1 MTLSRD
7 PSRPSLTTQ
16 AFWLLAAKT
25 AGFFFALVFPLF
37 LVRLLDQSK
46 YGTYKQMFLL
56 IGTAQAL
63 LGLGFGL
70 SAFYFF
76 PREPERR
83 GAVSLNI
90 VLFQVTIGT
99 LAALMLSLWPNC
111 LALLFANKELAQYA
125 PKIGIVI
132 LLRMASSF
140 LETVATA
147 QEDVKRSTI
156 FIVAAQ
162 FTKSVVMLSALF
174 FAGSLSA
181 LLYGSMFQG
190 VLQTAVLAWYL
201 DRSFPGFWK
210 RIDWPLFRTQLAYA
224 LPLGMAGVLYF
235 FRTEAHNYFV
245 AHSVGA
251 AAFAIYAVG
260 CADIPLV
267 ALVRESVATV
277 LIRRISELHQV
288 GSYRDVLLLT
298 IRAMRKLSVFYWP
311 LYAYLLVMSREFIRL
326 LYTRRYDASVPIFA
340 INITLIPLT
349 ILVLDPI
356 LRAFSEYLY
365 FLVWLQV
372 FLLLVM
378 GVALLIVIPAYGP
391 VGAIL
396 VVVVSSA
403 IELGAITWK
412 VARVLKMSLGDL
424 RLASGI
430 FKLGLSAAAAGV
442 VASLV
447 RRTVIGYHP
456 AIILAICGCA
466 FLPVYA
472 ACAYFSRAVPQEE
485 VQELVKLGKR
495 VLRLA

>member
-1 MTLSRD
+1 VTLSKA
-7 PSRPSLTTQ
+7 PSRTSLTTQ

-56 IGTAQAL
+56 ISTAQSVL
-63 LGLGFGL
+63 SMGFGL

-90 VLFQVTIGT
+90 VLFHVAIGT
-99 LAALMLSLWPNC
+99 LAALTLTLWPNC
-111 LALLFANKELAQYA
+111 LVLLFANKELAPYA
-125 PKIGIVI
+125 PKMGIVI
-132 LLRMASSF
+132 LLRMASAF
-140 LETVATA
+140 LEYVATA
-147 QEDVKRSTI
+147 QEDVKCSTI

-190 VLQTAVLAWYL
+190 VLQIAVLAWYL
-201 DRSFPGFWK
+201 ERSFPGFWK
-210 RIDWPLFRTQLAYA
+210 RVDWPLFRAQLAYA
-224 LPLGMAGVLYF
+224 IPLGMAGVLYL

-267 ALVRESVATV
+267 GLVREAVGTV
-277 LIRRISELHQV
+277 LIRRISELHHA
-288 GSYRDVLLLT
+288 GSYREVLLLT
-298 IRAMRKLSVFYWP
+298 IRGMQKLSLFFWP
-311 LYAYLLVMSREFIRL
+311 LYAYLLVMSREVIRL

-349 ILVLDPI
+349 ILVLDPV
-356 LRAFSEYLY
+356 LRAFSEHIY
-365 FLVWLQV
+365 FLVRLQV

-396 VVVVSSA
+396 VVVASSA

-412 VARVLKMSLGDL
+412 VARVLKMSLEDL

-442 VASLV
+442 VTSLV
-447 RRTVIGYHP
+447 RRTVVGYHP
-456 AIILAICGCA
+456 ALMLAVCGCA

-472 ACAYFSRAVPQEE
+472 AGAYFSRAVPREE
-485 VQELVKLGKR
+485 VQELVKLGRR